1 MHDTDL
7 DKVILFS
14 KEDMNYDNNSIE
26 THPQDYP
33 RFISNQPCGED
44 KTEGNS
50 QKRLSNAIAEHITST
65 DSRETDSRK
74 TNNNIPRIIGL
85 KGEWGVGKSNVI
97 RQLQENK
104 KIKSD
109 YYIFEYDAW
118 GHQEDL
124 QRRSFLETLTER
136 LLNDKEYNNYLSKG
150 KKVVK
155 SWETGNNITWKE
167 KLNEIL
173 ARKRITHNKSI
184 PVFNGGAL
192 WTALFLSLTPISTFI
207 AERLEAQ
214 KIVTSIPLL
223 GLIAFCPI
231 LLGLIVWGITCIF
244 NKDARSWGYLL
255 KISKDITTSVKNFE
269 TINEEEPSVAKFS
282 RWMNDLSNY
291 ISKQKKPKLIIVY
304 DNMDRLPADKVKELW
319 SSIHTFFS
327 ENGFPNI
334 WVIIPFDEKHLS
346 CAFGESNDREQLTKH
361 FINKIFPIVY
371 RVTPPVITDYKKLFE
386 KMYNEAFGNTEETYK
401 QDIFRIFRLEKPN
414 ATIREMIEFINSLV
428 TLKQI
433 WKSEIDLLFCA
444 VFKIKEKE
452 IIENSFFEDKQ
463 PQNNQTSIKN
473 ITIEE
478 KILSGKYLGYISN
491 IVANDETLQTNIAA
505 LVYGVSKD
513 FAIQIPMKKY
523 IEYCFENN
531 GNTGGNIN
539 RHSKYSVFISVLKDS
554 IENADFLKTDG
565 IIKCLS
571 ILEID
576 SFSDSDK
583 NIITALWDSLVERKE
598 SQELSEQKFDDSY
611 KSLLLNITDR
621 QGLVKRFCRQLQKFE
636 FSNKS
641 LIFSGTYYYNAL
653 KDLQDFLSKKNI
665 DIDITDYLEDIEKEP
680 QIFVEYVQAA
690 KENYKTFKLSTD
702 NDKLNDFL
710 ECDDPTVKCFPIL
723 KYLKD
728 DPQYKFD
735 KLKQKIESFIPSS
748 ELTAENFKPIFDA
761 YKLISSDKPLEKQL
775 SQNQINQIENSL
787 SAKVDTEEYLEIAT
801 ILLANNQN
809 TARDLNEQE
818 IEYIATQMDYYG
830 NYGDLLI
837 NSNNENLNRVLKYM
851 TENRLGHRLSLKNI
865 MPHFLNI
872 KNKINVSESILF
884 TQLNQ
889 WSKYKDAITKGNIA
903 NIIPAILF
911 RYTKETINELTNHI
925 NKTAIDALAAIDENT
940 VYSQLSQSNQY
951 WYQVTDNL
959 IDTSFCKPLPEN
971 LFNIG
976 IRYLNEIASQGI
988 IPKDNDVKAKI
999 INKLDK
1005 RKTGSTIEK
1014 IRDSFCN
1021 SQSDITPQNFLYLES
1036 WLRQQGKL
1044 NNRAG
1049 EVIHRIIDPIIND
1062 ENCLRLLVDN
1072 SDFYAKII
1080 NTAGD
1085 DASATKQIIQ
1095 QKINTSED
1103 AKLLAFAKKIGIN
1116 KEGSN

>member
-1 MHDTDL
+1 MHDVDL
-7 DKVILFS
+7 NKVIFFS
-14 KEDMNYDNNSIE
+14 KEDMNCDNNSIE
-26 THPQDYP
+26 KNIQDYP

-74 TNNNIPRIIGL
+74 TNNSIPRIIGL

-97 RQLQENK
+97 RQLQENE
-104 KIKSD
+104 KIKD
-109 YYIFEYDAW
+109 KYYIFEYDAW

-136 LLNDKEYNNYLSKG
+136 LLNDKKYNDYLSKDE
-150 KKVVK
+150 KVVK
-155 SWETGNNITWKE
+155 SWETDNNITWKE
-167 KLNEIL
+167 KLNELL

-192 WTALFLSLTPISTFI
+192 WTALSLSLTPISTFI

-282 RWMNDLSNY
+282 RWMNDLSDY
-291 ISKQKKPKLIIVY
+291 ISEQGKPKLIIVY
-304 DNMDRLPADKVKELW
+304 DNMERLPADKVKELW

-334 WVIIPFDEKHLS
+334 WGIIPFDEKHLS
-346 CAFGESNDREQLTKH
+346 CAFGESNDTEQLTKH
-361 FINKIFPIVY
+361 FINKTFPIVY

-463 PQNNQTSIKN
+463 TKNNQTSIKN

-478 KILSGKYLGYISN
+478 KILSGKYLGHISN

-554 IENADFLKTDG
+554 IENADFFKIDG

-583 NIITALWDSLVERKE
+583 KTITALWDSLVERKK
-598 SQELSEQKFDDSY
+598 LSDQKFDDSY
-611 KSLLLNITDR
+611 KSLLLNITDK
-621 QGLVKRFCRQLQKFE
+621 QGFVKRFCQQLQEFE
-636 FSNKS
+636 FSNTS
-641 LIFSGTYYYNAL
+641 LIFSGTHYYNAL

-665 DIDITDYLEDIEKEP
+665 GINITDYLEDIEKEP

-690 KENYKTFKLSTD
+690 KEDYKTFKLSTD

-710 ECDDPTVKCFPIL
+710 ECDDHTIQYFPIL

-728 DPQYKFD
+728 DPRYKFD
-735 KLKQKIESFIPSS
+735 TLKQKIESFIPSS
-748 ELTAENFKPIFDA
+748 GLTAENFKPIFDA

-775 SQNQINQIENSL
+775 SQNQITQIWNSL
-787 SAKVDTEEYLEIAT
+787 STKVGTNEYLEIVA
-801 ILLANNQN
+801 ILLANNIN
-809 TARDLNEQE
+809 ISVDLSEQQ
-818 IEYIATQMDYYG
+818 IKYIANQIDYYG
-830 NYGDLLI
+830 SYGYLLI
-837 NSNNENLNRVLKYM
+837 NGSNTNLCKVLKYM
-851 TENRLGHRLSLKNI
+851 TEHQLGYQLSLEKVL
-865 MPHFLNI
+865 PQFFNI
-872 KNKINVSESILF
+872 KSKIDVKDDILLE
-884 TQLNQ
+884 QLND
-889 WSKYKDAITKGNIA
+889 WSNHKGEITKD
-903 NIIPAILF
+903 NIISIIPQNLF
-911 RYTKETINELTNHI
+911 CSSKEINNELTERI
-925 NKTAIDALAAIDENT
+925 NKTAIDALEAIDENI

-951 WYQVTDNL
+951 WYQVIDNL
-959 IDTSFCKPLPEN
+959 IDTDFCKSLPDN
-971 LFNIG
+971 LFNVG
-976 IRYLNEIASQGI
+976 IRCLNEIASQGI
-988 IPKDNDVKAKI
+988 IPTDNDIKAKI

-1021 SQSDITPQNFLYLES
+1021 SQSDITPQKFLYLES

-1095 QKINTSED
+1095 QKVNTSED
-1103 AKLLAFAKKIGIN
+1103 AKIIAFAEKIGIN
-1116 KEGSN
+1116 KE